1 MIIITKIQSFSP
13 LARGIVSGLL
23 CVFLLS
29 VQIAEA
35 AHTHAVED
43 LSQFECEICLKAA
56 SAEDEMAP
64 AADFL
69 LLASNTSEAYLLVDE
84 VCRKTGAINAQSR
97 APPIS

>member
-1 MIIITKIQSFSP
+1 MQSFFP
-13 LARGIVSGLL
+13 AVRHIVSGLL

-35 AHTHAVED
+35 THTHEGED

-69 LLASNTSEAYLLVDE
+69 VLARNTSEAYLLVDE